1 MLYSDEIKKNENHLG
16 KKYLPIP
23 FGKRLMIQQVKIA
36 AQE

>member
-1 MLYSDEIKKNENHLG
+1 MKIIFG

-23 FGKRLMIQQVKIA
+23 FGRKLMIQQVEIA